1 MVYTKNMS
9 ENGKMVMTILP
20 LIAGVVLIA
29 FYFWR
34 WLRRYRRARVQ
45 AEEKVD
51 QRAVTIKEKLQVI
64 AFDNNHKHNRNKNKN
79 RVEAGMTSSSSSAL
93 FLHENI
99 QKNPNLVDL
108 EAQAQPSRSHEA
120 CQDDINADSPTSTQK
135 SHEKEDQEQR
145 STSDDDMNHEDE
157 EENCCSICFG
167 EYETGALLGV
177 ANNGHCQHMFHQEC
191 ITEWLMK
198 HEECP
203 VCRRPYLD
211 RFFEEGRDLKYNIN
225 SDEASPPES
234 TVAPSTG
241 TGSATTSP
249 NGSTTGSTTG
259 STDAE

>member
-9 ENGKMVMTILP
+9 QNGKMVMTILP
-20 LIAGVVLIA
+20 LIAGVVLIV
-29 FYFWR
+29 FYCWR
-34 WLRRYRRARVQ
+34 WLRRCRRARVQ

-64 AFDNNHKHNRNKNKN
+64 AFDNNHKHNRNKN
-79 RVEAGMTSSSSSAL
+79 RAAAGVTSSSSAL
-93 FLHENI
+93 FLHENS

-108 EAQAQPSRSHEA
+108 EAQAQPSPSDEA
-120 CQDDINADSPTSTQK
+120 CQDDINDDSPTSTQK
-135 SHEKEDQEQR
+135 NHEREDQEQR
-145 STSDDDMNHEDE
+145 STSDDDRNHEDE

-211 RFFEEGRDLKYNIN
+211 RFFEEGRDLKYNNIN
-225 SDEASPPES
+225 SDEASRPES
-234 TVAPSTG
+234 TVASSTG

-249 NGSTTGSTTG
+249 TGSTTG
-259 STDAE
+259 STDAES